1 MRVWQLARC
10 WCSRHNNPCL
20 CLFCHCHCS
29 YSCCCIL
36 CHQGDTFLAAF
47 SRSPLMRE
55 GETLTLL
62 DLSEN
67 RLGDNGSAVL
77 AATLA
82 AAGQSV
88 EQPTAQPEWLVVCC
102 ASNV

>member
-1 MRVWQLARC
+1 
-10 WCSRHNNPCL
+10 
-20 CLFCHCHCS
+20 
-29 YSCCCIL
+29 
-36 CHQGDTFLAAF
+36 
-47 SRSPLMRE
+47 MRE